1 MAWRANLSRGV
12 KEIRFLFCQSSPDS
26 APAREFVR
34 KNYGDIKAR
43 NPSLPVLIR
52 ECSGVE
58 PQLWARYGACG
69 RAPIRSLQRQVTLAS
84 SGHQPSWTE
93 VSALT
98 PHGHGWNRE
107 QTRRRK
113 TLSHRGG
120 WPVAMGGAGAAAGRR
135 QSTLHSNLILRSLQ
149 SQGRTV
155 AHTQG
160 SPRVVARWSR
170 DHPDHPIDPPLLL
183 HMGVERC
190 VRLDG
195 LTEAQID
202 GKLEELAKAGGSLKA
217 K

>member
-135 QSTLHSNLILRSLQ
+135 QSTLHSNLILRVKVAQ
-149 SQGRTV
+149 SRT
-155 AHTQG
+155 
-160 SPRVVARWSR
+160 RR
-170 DHPDHPIDPPLLL
+170 DLLASWQD
-183 HMGVERC
+183 MGVERC